1 MDDVGAYKEKHE
13 FALSVELLSLLIQKK
28 GSGDSVIFSDDKLF
42 HRIVTVLRLRI
53 GDTCV
58 FFDREIFIT
67 ATIIAFVGKKQVHIT
82 IQSVQ
87 STTAL
92 HPKITFLLP
101 LLKRDDLESALYS
114 LAEVGVN
121 TIQLVSTQKTGN
133 QWSRDRD
140 NERIQRIIIAAA
152 EQSKNFAYPHVKAPI
167 SLQAALKEYSDAAAK
182 IFFDPKGRKFF
193 DVMQTLHSA
202 QPEHVLLLV
211 GPEGDLNLEEK
222 KMVQTNNFIFC
233 ALTPT
238 IMRATQ
244 AAAFA
249 AGFVRS
255 LLVSALF

>member
-1 MDDVGAYKEKHE
+1 MDDGRLYKEKHE
-13 FALSVELLSLLIQKK
+13 FALCVESLSLLIQKK
-28 GSGDSVIFSDDKLF
+28 GSGNSVIFSDDKLF
-42 HRIVTVLRLRI
+42 HRMATVLRLQI

-58 FFDREIFIT
+58 FFDREVFIT
-67 ATIIAFVGKKQVHIT
+67 TTITAFVGKKQVHVT

-87 STTAL
+87 PTVAL
-92 HPKITFLLP
+92 YPNITFLLP

-114 LAEVGVN
+114 LVEVGVN

-133 QWSRDRD
+133 QWSSDRD
-140 NERIQRIIIAAA
+140 SERIQRILIAAA
-152 EQSKNFAYPHVKAPI
+152 EQSKNFAYPQVKAPI
-167 SLQAALKEYSDAAAK
+167 SLQAALKEYSGTATK
-182 IFFDPKGRKFF
+182 IFFDPKGKKIF

-202 QPEHVLLLV
+202 QPEQVLLLV

-222 KMVQTNNFIFC
+222 KMVQANNFIFC

-238 IMRATQ
+238 IMRAVQ

-255 LLVSALF
+255 LLV

>member
-1 MDDVGAYKEKHE
+1 MDDAGARKEKHE
-13 FALSVELLSLLIQKK
+13 FALCVESLYLLVQKK
-28 GSGDSVIFSDDKLF
+28 GSGSSVIFSDDKLF

-58 FFDREIFIT
+58 FFDREIFII
-67 ATIIAFVGKKQVHIT
+67 ATIMAFVGKKHIHVT

-92 HPKITFLLP
+92 RPKVTFLLP
-101 LLKRDDLESALYS
+101 LLKRDDLESALYG
-114 LAEVGVN
+114 LTEVGIN
-121 TIQLVSTQKTGN
+121 TIQLIFTQKTGN
-133 QWSRDRD
+133 QWSQDRD
-140 NERIQRIIIAAA
+140 SERIQRIVIAAA

-167 SLQAALKEYSDAAAK
+167 SLQAALKEYGDDDGDATAK
-182 IFFDPKGRKFF
+182 IFFDPEGRKIF
-193 DVMQTLHSA
+193 DVMGELHGK

-222 KMVQTNNFIFC
+222 KMVQANNFIFC

-238 IMRATQ
+238 IMRAMQ

-255 LLVSALF
+255 LLV